1 MNVDEALQIAKKIL
15 IEDCS
20 AYSEDLSETDTRC
33 KLVDSLLVG
42 SLGWQEHSI
51 EREPHVTDPD
61 GYIDY
66 LLYVSRPSY
75 VIEAKKRS
83 LKFSLPSTKRGRAF
97 KIGGVLSTDARLIKA
112 IHQAKNYGLSK
123 GTSFCCVTNG
133 LQYVFFRAFSDQ
145 GIRFEDHQALI
156 FDGADDIVSS
166 FELFYSLLA
175 FDSVSDARHLLALPV
190 VEPDKVVGRFKE
202 LSGQSHSARYRDRN
216 RLSPFIRDVVT
227 EVFQDLADDDAAV
240 ELIEQCYVESASQG
254 SYEHSLRELIK
265 DKPTLAEGRV
275 KPVRV
280 SRKSAGKFD
289 SVLDSAGSQRRS
301 PEVAM
306 ILGGIGAGK
315 TTFIKRFRKVIAR
328 ERIDKYCLW
337 LHIDFNNYDNILGG
351 MGAWVASKIFEEA
364 EKCEAIEF
372 GGYSHLRQAYMS
384 EYNRLKNGRLKPLF
398 ERDPAEFEVEYSKE
412 LGEFERD
419 ALQHVIRLLRVV
431 QSQYGRRVFLI
442 FDNADQYDASLQNDV
457 FMLSQRLANE
467 IGCSALL
474 SLREESFWRN
484 KDFGALSAFHGVS
497 YYVEA
502 PNLKQVLAKRF
513 KYASDL
519 LAEQLTYVVPSSGL
533 GVTEQESVAVFESIR
548 NTVLDDPRFVDFL
561 ARLSPGEVRR
571 PLDQLA
577 RFLFSG
583 HTNIDS
589 ILRGL
594 RTRKPIRIGFHEFVK
609 SVALSDREIFKE
621 EKSDI
626 VNLFALDGS
635 HDASNLNRLALLG
648 YLYRYRRDKSEKG
661 LGYVPVESLLDAC
674 AAYGFTRES
683 ARTTMQFLN
692 ARRLL
697 ETDRQFREEVG
708 SAFYVRTTDAFE
720 YYLSVLGSE
729 FVYVDLVL
737 PGTLI
742 PHGVDF
748 DMIERLSRQIYSMG
762 RDAPARIEK
771 IELRIERAKKFAQFL
786 ADEASKHSM
795 FRADGVVHESVREFV
810 LNLETALDRQSVP
823 ILSNA
828 KKVFAPS
835 IRSRPG

>member
-1 MNVDEALQIAKKIL
+1 M
-15 IEDCS
+15 
-20 AYSEDLSETDTRC
+20 
-33 KLVDSLLVG
+33 DSLLVG
-42 SLGWQEHSI
+42 SLGWKEHSI
-51 EREPHVTDPD
+51 EREPHVTGPD

-66 LLYVSRPSY
+66 LLHVSRPAY

-83 LKFSLPSTKRGRAF
+83 IRFSLPSTKRQRAF
-97 KIGGVLSTDARLIKA
+97 KIGGVLSNDASLSKA
-112 IHQAKNYGLSK
+112 IKQAKNYGLSK

-133 LQYVFFRAFSDQ
+133 LQYVFFRAYSDL
-145 GIRFEDHQALI
+145 GISFEEHQALV
-156 FDGADDIVSS
+156 FDGADDIVSN
-166 FELFYSLLA
+166 FELFYSLLS

-190 VEPDKVVGRFKE
+190 VEADKAVGRFKE
-202 LSGQSHSARYRDRN
+202 LTGQSHSTRYKDRN
-216 RLSPFIRDVVT
+216 RLAPFIRDVVT
-227 EVFQDLADDDAAV
+227 EVFQDLADDDAAA

-254 SYEHSLRELIK
+254 SYEQSLRELIK

-280 SRKSAGKFD
+280 SRKSAGQFD
-289 SVLDSAGSQRRS
+289 AVLGAANSQRRT
-301 PEVAM
+301 PEFAM

-315 TTFIKRFRKVIAR
+315 TTFIKRFRKVIAKD
-328 ERIDKYCLW
+328 RIDKSCLW
-337 LHIDFNNYDNILGG
+337 LHIDFNNYDKIPGG
-351 MGAWVASKIFEEA
+351 MDSWVASKIFEEA
-364 EKCEAIEF
+364 EKCESIEF
-372 GGYSHLRQAYMS
+372 GGYSHLRQAYMA

-398 ERDPAEFEVEYSKE
+398 ERDSAEFEVEYSKE
-412 LGEFERD
+412 LVGYERE

-442 FDNADQYDASLQNDV
+442 FDNADQYDAGLQNEV
-457 FMLSQRLANE
+457 FMLAQRMANE
-467 IGCSALL
+467 IGCSVLL

-533 GVTEQESVAVFESIR
+533 GVTEKESVAVFESIR
-548 NTVLDDPRFVDFL
+548 NTVLDDPRFVEFL
-561 ARLSPGEVRR
+561 ERLSPGEVRR

-594 RTRKPIRIGFHEFVK
+594 RTRNPIRIGFHEFVK

-621 EKSDI
+621 DKSDV

-648 YLYRYRRDKSEKG
+648 YLYSFRRDKSEKG

-674 AAYGFTRES
+674 SAYGFTRES

-697 ETDRQFREEVG
+697 ETDRQFREDVG
-708 SAFYVRTTDAFE
+708 SAVYVRTTDAFE

-742 PHGVDF
+742 PHGVYF
-748 DMIERLSRQIYSMG
+748 DMIERLSRQIYSVG
-762 RDAPARIEK
+762 RDAPARIDK

-786 ADEASKHSM
+786 ADEATKHSM
-795 FRADGVVHESVREFV
+795 FRADGVVHEAVRDFV
-810 LNLETALDRQSVP
+810 LSLEKALDRQSVP

-828 KKVFAPS
+828 RRVFAPS
-835 IRSRPG
+835 YRSK